1 MSKELLKLE
10 QECFEELGI
19 SEEDAFEARYNF
31 LGFFEALH
39 KIDQRIKREEEEKQ
53 KGGVEND

>member
-1 MSKELLKLE
+1 MSKEFLKLE

-19 SEEDAFEARYNF
+19 SEEDTFEARHNF

-39 KIDQRIKREEEEKQ
+39 KINQRIQREEEEKQ
-53 KGGVEND
+53 KGGDEND